1 MGLPTHRCP
10 GPTGSTATVT
20 METIYTLLCCCLMN
34 STGCTLLPDRE
45 TLPRRQHCLSSTS
58 LPHCALTVAR
68 LFSTVIMCVASHI
81 QCYAAA
87 RIIVIILISVVS
99 QSFHLAFA
107 LPCLIH
113 FQKIFF
119 FFCFIYLHASF
130 MPTLMGAV
138 APWTCIGS
146 IHSRVEWSGDIAENQ
161 YIAIFGWW
169 MYLLQFQSYRIFP
182 MGLLFL
188 ACPVYQCLMYQT
200 RM

>member
-1 MGLPTHRCP
+1 
-10 GPTGSTATVT
+10 
-20 METIYTLLCCCLMN
+20 MN
-34 STGCTLLPDRE
+34 STGCTLLPDQE

-58 LPHCALTVAR
+58 LPHSALTVAR
-68 LFSTVIMCVASHI
+68 LFNTVIMCVPSHI
-81 QCYAAA
+81 QCSADA

-146 IHSRVEWSGDIAENQ
+146 IHSRVEWSGVETLPKISILLYLVGECICYSFRVTGFFRGDYFFWCAL
-161 YIAIFGWW
+161 YISDLCIREECKRLI
-169 MYLLQFQSYRIFP
+169 YS
-182 MGLLFL
+182 
-188 ACPVYQCLMYQT
+188 
-200 RM
+200 